1 VHRDLKPAN
10 ILLELGFERVLITDF
25 NLARTVDDASLTQT
39 GVVAGTPHYMS
50 PEQANGD
57 PTDHRTDLFSLGSV
71 LYFMATGHPL
81 FRAERAMGALNR
93 ICHHRQRPLWQ
104 LIIDIS
110 DELSVLVD
118 RLLEKQPA
126 KRFSSAADVREQ
138 LTKILAQIQ
147 QPRIGLARHFRR
159 FALRYPKRS
168 ITSLFFATAA
178 LVLMAAMLVPRSV
191 NRIESPIV
199 ENPPSNSEAM
209 QPVESGSNSTDI
221 SPVLD
226 TQDAQQFETT
236 IRKLRD
242 RLDALSAGD
251 IYQSTSNGSE
261 HAADSLQPLLP
272 AKKKSGS
279 IPRWN

>member
-1 VHRDLKPAN
+1 LKPAN

-81 FRAERAMGALNR
+81 FRAERGMGALNR

-104 LIIDIS
+104 LVIDIP

-138 LTKILAQIQ
+138 LTKILAQHLTKHLCIF
-147 QPRIGLARHFRR
+147 QP
-159 FALRYPKRS
+159 K
-168 ITSLFFATAA
+168 
-178 LVLMAAMLVPRSV
+178 
-191 NRIESPIV
+191 N
-199 ENPPSNSEAM
+199 
-209 QPVESGSNSTDI
+209 
-221 SPVLD
+221 LD
-226 TQDAQQFETT
+226 WQT
-236 IRKLRD
+236 
-242 RLDALSAGD
+242 
-251 IYQSTSNGSE
+251 
-261 HAADSLQPLLP
+261 
-272 AKKKSGS
+272 
-279 IPRWN
+279 